1 MVVISKQN
9 LNYSINSGL
18 NIDSPNLFF
27 PEMPAKQTYMNID
40 NQQTRTFDDFPN
52 ETKTEEH
59 EVNTKEQQK
68 KQRKAERMQKWEMK
82 KANLKNKKKKRN
94 KYKSKEK
101 EKEKEKETVENILET
116 ITKEEEENSDKDKAQ
131 LNLDTD
137 NSDELIDLSDER
149 MTEFLES
156 IANLFDEA
164 MVEEIAKKTGFV
176 KRKSKLTGH
185 LFLTIFTFGVNIYG
199 SPTLT
204 QLTGLLDLIADVEM
218 TRQALSNRI
227 KEEAVDFF
235 SHMLSLGIQ
244 VVAPSELN
252 IKILDVFE
260 RIMITDSTAFQLSE
274 KLAKYFAGSG
284 GSASKAAVKI
294 QFAYDLKSSQFLCLI
309 QDGKTPDNRYDNSFV
324 KYVREGDLHIR
335 DLGYY
340 NTQAF
345 IDMDAARAYF
355 ISRLKSDAQTY
366 TRNEENELI
375 EFDLDQY
382 LQALETNSA
391 ELEICLKKDKQFI
404 AVRLVIQKVPQEV
417 KESRLRKL
425 KKLASKKGHTTTQ
438 RTIIRQGFNLY
449 ITNLPQKMV
458 KFTQEQYQSFAQM
471 WPEMAKLLKKY
482 TKVREEYVY
491 IYIEKAKETITS
503 QIPRWVML
511 RLKLHLE
518 VILAAE
524 VFHDLYRIRWQIELI
539 FKNWKSNFD
548 LDNIRARKNEKFVK
562 CMLYAKLMYI
572 FIATKITFVAKSLLW
587 RKEKKEV
594 SELQAGQH
602 FRIVAFRWLTLI
614 FDSPSAVV
622 PMLKR
627 SIRFIMKRCIKSQRK
642 GKALPLE
649 ILFAI

>member
-9 LNYSINSGL
+9 LDYSYNSGL
-18 NIDSPNLFF
+18 NVQEENFSSF
-27 PEMPAKQTYMNID
+27 EMSAKQTYMDIL
-40 NQQTRTFDDFPN
+40 NQKAREEHFDSPN
-52 ETKTEEH
+52 ETETEEQ
-59 EVNTKEQQK
+59 EANTKDQQK

-94 KYKSKEK
+94 KFKSKDS
-101 EKEKEKETVENILET
+101 EKEKETVENILET
-116 ITKEEEENSDKDKAQ
+116 IQKEEEEKTEENQSQ

-137 NSDELIDLSDER
+137 SPDELVDER
-149 MTEFLES
+149 DERVVEFLDS
-156 IANLFDEA
+156 IANLFDKE

-185 LFLTIFTFGVNIYG
+185 LFLTIFTFGINIYG

-204 QLTGLLDLIADVEM
+204 QLVGLLDLVADVQITEEGL
-218 TRQALSNRI
+218 RNRI
-227 KEEAVDFF
+227 KQEAVDFF

-252 IKILDVFE
+252 IKFLDVFE

-345 IDMDAARAYF
+345 IDMDAYRAYF
-355 ISRLKSDAQTY
+355 LSRLKSDVQVY
-366 TRNEENELI
+366 TRNEQNELI
-375 EFDLDQY
+375 EFDLDRY
-382 LQALETNSA
+382 LEGLQTDSC
-391 ELEICLKKDKQFI
+391 ELEICLKKDKEYI
-404 AVRLVIQKVPQEV
+404 AVRLVVQKVPQEV
-417 KESRLRKL
+417 KESRLRKI
-425 KKLASKKGHTTTQ
+425 KKIASKKGHTTTQ

-491 IYIEKAKETITS
+491 IDIEKAKKTITS
-503 QIPRWVML
+503 PIPRWIML
-511 RLKLHLE
+511 VLKSHLE

-548 LDNIRARKNEKFVK
+548 LDKIRVKKNESFVK

-587 RKEKKEV
+587 SKEQKEV
-594 SELQAGQH
+594 SELQAGSF

-614 FDSPSAVV
+614 IDCPSAVV
-622 PMLKR
+622 PMLQR
-627 SIRFIMKRCIKSQRK
+627 SIRFIMKRCIKSKRK